1 MSNDKGPGG
10 RAPVS
15 FSLAGRGAAPKRPAL
30 SRPGAA
36 FDADDEHE
44 HAARTSSA
52 PAKRRRDDDRAPPA
66 AKPEARVIPLAGPSD
81 WREERKRR
89 MGLLD
94 RHAPALGSLAS
105 MRRPGAPNGDQP
117 IPQSVDSAPERAFT
131 EPQLRGLQVRQRDE
145 AARERSATPPAAE
158 AGSSPEPNEVVEPE
172 LAPGA
177 DPTDEDAI
185 KGLLA
190 DASGETERARASRR
204 VIPQVSEED
213 ILRNDVDTRPEAPTL
228 QEYSATPIEEFGAAM
243 LRGMGW
249 KEGEGVGR
257 NRKGPTSAPE
267 VKHRAALL
275 GLGAKE
281 RPAPSHSG
289 PHSRGHR
296 DSRPYIPVV
305 RRDERD
311 RAHGSGH
318 GHRDDTYARSH
329 RERSDRYSDDAYRR
343 RDERRR
349 EERHNRRDD
358 DYEYRRRYERGDD
371 RHSYERH
378 SARSYSRRD
387 DDYGRHQ
394 HG

>member
-1 MSNDKGPGG
+1 MSCDKGPGG

-15 FSLAGRGAAPKRPAL
+15 FSLAGRSTAPKRPAL

-36 FDADDEHE
+36 FDADDEQE
-44 HAARTSSA
+44 HAVRASSA
-52 PAKRRRDDDRAPPA
+52 PVKRRRDDDRTPPA
-66 AKPEARVIPLAGPSD
+66 AKPDARVIPLAGTSD

-117 IPQSVDSAPERAFT
+117 TPESVNSALERAFT

-145 AARERSATPPAAE
+145 AARERSTTPPADE
-158 AGSSPEPNEVVEPE
+158 AGSSPEPSEVVEPKP
-172 LAPGA
+172 APGV

-190 DASGETERARASRR
+190 DASGENERAHASRR

-213 ILRNDVDTRPEAPTL
+213 ILRNDVDSRPEAPTL

-249 KEGEGVGR
+249 KEGQGVGR
-257 NRKGPTSAPE
+257 SRRGPTSAPE

-281 RPAPSHSG
+281 RPAPSSSG
-289 PHSRGHR
+289 PPSRGHR
-296 DSRPYIPVV
+296 DSRQYIPVV
-305 RRDERD
+305 RREERD
-311 RAHGSGH
+311 RARDTGH
-318 GHRDDTYARSH
+318 GHRDDAYARSH
-329 RERSDRYSDDAYRR
+329 KERSDRYSDDAYRR

-349 EERHNRRDD
+349 DERHSRRDD
-358 DYEYRRRYERGDD
+358 DYEYKRRYERGDD
-371 RHSYERH
+371 RRSYERYRE
-378 SARSYSRRD
+378 RSYSRRD
-387 DDYGRHQ
+387 EDYGRHR
-394 HG
+394 HD